1 MSNTTTQSGTQ
12 LNAFEAR
19 KQELEALQEVTETE
33 TVNSKHTIGSILK
46 RTVGLATTTV
56 GVTVDI
62 AGEVVDTT
70 AQAVELLPSGIKRM
84 KAYIRG
90 SYIAAR
96 MQLTGY
102 TQEEL
107 EQVDAMVSSLS
118 EEKQQR
124 LLEGDAVKNLQKLAD
139 YLKSL

>member
-1 MSNTTTQSGTQ
+1 MSTTQS
-12 LNAFEAR
+12 NSFEAR
-19 KQELEALQEVTETE
+19 IAELKALKEQTETE
-33 TVNSKHTIGSILK
+33 TVTNHKHTIGSILK
-46 RTVGLATTTV
+46 RTVGLVTTTT
-56 GVTVDI
+56 GVVVDVT
-62 AGEVVDTT
+62 GEVVDTT

-107 EQVDAMVSSLS
+107 EELDAMVASLS
-118 EEKQQR
+118 PEKQQQ
-124 LLEGDAVKNLQKLAD
+124 LLEKDAVKNLNKLGEF
-139 YLKSL
+139 LKEL

>member
-1 MSNTTTQSGTQ
+1 MSVENTTTPV
-12 LNAFEAR
+12 NAFEAR
-19 KQELEALQEVTETE
+19 KQELETLQEQVTTE
-33 TVNSKHTIGSILK
+33 TVNSSKHTIGSILK

-70 AQAVELLPSGIKRM
+70 AQAVELLPEGIKRM

-107 EQVDAMVSSLS
+107 EEVDAMVASLS
-118 EEKQQR
+118 EEKQVK
-124 LLEGDAVKNLQKLAD
+124 LLERDAVKNLNKLGEF
-139 YLKSL
+139 LKEL

>member
-1 MSNTTTQSGTQ
+1 MSNTTTNSFT
-12 LNAFEAR
+12 AR
-19 KQELEALQEVTETE
+19 MEELQALQEVEVTE
-33 TVNSKHTIGSILK
+33 TVNSTAHTLGSILK

-70 AQAVELLPSGIKRM
+70 AQAVELLPAGIKRM

-96 MQLTGY
+96 MELTGY
-102 TQEEL
+102 SAEEL
-107 EQVDAMVSSLS
+107 QELDKMVASLS
-118 EEKQQR
+118 EEKQQK
-124 LLEGDAVKNLQKLAD
+124 LLERDAVANLQKLGEF
-139 YLKSL
+139 LKEL